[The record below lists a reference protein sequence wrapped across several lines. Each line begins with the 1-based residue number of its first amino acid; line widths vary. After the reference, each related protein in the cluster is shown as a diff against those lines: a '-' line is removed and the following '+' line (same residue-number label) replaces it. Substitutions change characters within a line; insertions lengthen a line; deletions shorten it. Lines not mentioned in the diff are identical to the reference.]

1 MSSSSAVA
9 PTANDVTCTFR
20 DIILDEPTPY
30 TSTQPTNNNIVGTGI
45 NRIEAKGTYTDV
57 YSNFSQII
65 MGGPFPYIGPS

>member
-20 DIILDEPTPY
+20 DIILDRPTPY
-30 TSTQPTNNNIVGTGI
+30 MNTQPTNKNMTGI
-45 NRIEAKGTYTDV
+45 SKIEANGGYTDV
-57 YSNFSQII
+57 YSTFSQII